1 MNDAWPTSIRYRLG
15 TAANWLLFLLGV
27 WLLAQGGGPNGFPPA
42 LSWAI
47 ALLLTLS
54 VAAQMVAAYRLIVRQ
69 DEFIRAITA
78 KRMIA
83 AGGVTLTVAV
93 FAGLAGQ
100 FLGLPPLPMWLVYPF
115 FWGAFGMVT
124 PLIGSSRP

>member
-1 MNDAWPTSIRYRLG
+1 MDDGWPTSLRYRLG

-27 WLLAQGGGPNGFPPA
+27 WLLARGGRPGGLPA
-42 LSWAI
+42 AVSWAI
-47 ALLLTLS
+47 VLLLTLS
-54 VAAQMVAAYRLIVRQ
+54 VAVQMVAAYRLIARQ
-69 DEFIRAITA
+69 DEYIRAITA

-83 AGGVTLTVAV
+83 AGGVTLTAAV

-100 FLGLPPLPMWLVYPF
+100 FLGLPPLPMWLAYPF